1 MYIVVFLYYIKMNVL
16 NYIAS
21 AKDNFEIKRKS
32 EYC

>member
-21 AKDNFEIKRKS
+21 AKYNFDLNRKS
-32 EYC
+32 E